1 MRILITGGLGFIGSN
16 FVRYMADN
24 AEIIVAD
31 ALKYGSNENNF
42 KDLDYIRFVY
52 IALGSLSEL
61 EKIETNILWLSITN
75 LTKVVRSVR
84 NDS

>member
-1 MRILITGGLGFIGSN
+1 MKP
-16 FVRYMADN
+16 V
-24 AEIIVAD
+24 
-31 ALKYGSNENNF
+31 NERKGKRETMKTH

-61 EKIETNILWLSITN
+61 EKIETDILWLSITN

>member
-1 MRILITGGLGFIGSN
+1 MRILVTGGLGFIGSN
-16 FVRYMADN
+16 FVRYMADK

-61 EKIETNILWLSITN
+61 EKIETDILWLSITN
-75 LTKVVRSVR
+75 LTKVVRIVR

>member
-1 MRILITGGLGFIGSN
+1 MKTH
-16 FVRYMADN
+16 
-24 AEIIVAD
+24 
-31 ALKYGSNENNF
+31 

-61 EKIETNILWLSITN
+61 EKIETDILWLSITN

>member
-1 MRILITGGLGFIGSN
+1 MRILVTGGLGFIGSN
-16 FVRYMADN
+16 FVRYMADK

-61 EKIETNILWLSITN
+61 EKIETDILWLSITN

>member
-1 MRILITGGLGFIGSN
+1 
-16 FVRYMADN
+16 MADN

-42 KDLDYIRFVY
+42 KDLEYIRFVY

-61 EKIETNILWLSITN
+61 EKNLYDLVKKESLDNMKTLVTGCAGFIGSHLTERLLS
-75 LTKVVRSVR
+75 
-84 NDS
+84 

>member
-1 MRILITGGLGFIGSN
+1 
-16 FVRYMADN
+16 MADK

-52 IALGSLSEL
+52 TALGSLSEL
-61 EKIETNILWLSITN
+61 EKIETDILWLSITN